1 MKLINTYKQYNITW
15 FNYKHL
21 FQWADD
27 YIYAHKASPE
37 SELLTWVVNP
47 HLNVS
52 IRKPYEAD

>member
-1 MKLINTYKQYNITW
+1 MKLINTYKQKDITW

-21 FQWADD
+21 FQLG
-27 YIYAHKASPE
+27 IGLRAHKAYPE
-37 SELLTWVVNP
+37 AELKTWVENP

>member
-1 MKLINTYKQYNITW
+1 MKIINTYKQRYITW

-21 FQWADD
+21 FQLE
-27 YIYAHKASPE
+27 IGLRAHKAFPE
-37 SELLTWVVNP
+37 SHLEAWLENP